1 MYLSTV
7 EQDYLLDFHVCF
19 CVCFFA
25 RFSCLLL
32 CLFFCKMFMFPI
44 LGELKIYIYKTYK
57 LFGSPKKFLIYL
69 FNFANIYIYI

>member
-1 MYLSTV
+1 
-7 EQDYLLDFHVCF
+7 
-19 CVCFFA
+19 
-25 RFSCLLL
+25 
-32 CLFFCKMFMFPI
+32 MFPI